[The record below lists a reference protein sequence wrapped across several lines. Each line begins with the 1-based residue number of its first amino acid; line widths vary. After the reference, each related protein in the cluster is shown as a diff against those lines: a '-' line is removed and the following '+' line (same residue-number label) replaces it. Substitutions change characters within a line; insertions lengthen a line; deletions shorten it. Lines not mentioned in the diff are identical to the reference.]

1 MVLSDDAPLEVLN
14 QNSKDLFYEPM
25 FRDVV
30 KRYLKLRKGDE
41 QEELEEFVNDATMA
55 GRGLQAFS
63 AKVHGAIDRLGALFC
78 TTFPEN

>member
-1 MVLSDDAPLEVLN
+1 MFLSDDAPLEVLN

-41 QEELEEFVNDATMA
+41 QEELEEFVNDSEQATLCQLNV
-55 GRGLQAFS
+55 RTILSESRPQ
-63 AKVHGAIDRLGALFC
+63 HRR
-78 TTFPEN
+78 